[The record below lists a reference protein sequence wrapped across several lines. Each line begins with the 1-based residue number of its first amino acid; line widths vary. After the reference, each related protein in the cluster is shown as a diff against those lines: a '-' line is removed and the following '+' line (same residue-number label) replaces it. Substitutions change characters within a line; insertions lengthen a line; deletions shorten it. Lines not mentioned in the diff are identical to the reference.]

1 MQTVVVV
8 DADEGADEKQKSLVA
23 RVRRAIGTAG
33 INHSEV
39 ARSIGI
45 EPSKLSKSLAGTRKF
60 RVEEISRIAELTE
73 VTTDWLTS
81 GRTTESPRRRIVSD
95 FHREN
100 SRTDMAVP
108 ALTVAVETD
117 PKTAETSRDHPHP
130 GHHREPDSTWMSKGT
145 RNRRKIV
152 AAAWE
157 LYADRGIDKVRTE
170 DVARAC
176 GMTASAINY
185 HFRTKTQLLQAA
197 LRYSLEIIGGTRE
210 LHEPADPVAALR
222 HFAKVHA
229 GVDDKVRRVWSIWI
243 QSWAR
248 AAADEHTRLNLTAV
262 YTEWLDMITGVIL
275 AGQRRGSIRMGNT
288 VLMVKSLSIFIDGLG
303 VARSTRQ
310 MAVTDDEALRM
321 LEDYLVAH
329 ILTPVGT

>member
-81 GRTTESPRRRIVSD
+81 GRTTQPPRRRIVSD
-95 FHREN
+95 FHQEKQ
-100 SRTDMAVP
+100 TQEATVP
-108 ALTVAVETD
+108 GVTVAVT
-117 PKTAETSRDHPHP
+117 TADEHP
-130 GHHREPDSTWMSKGT
+130 GAHREPDSTWMSKGT

-185 HFRTKTQLLQAA
+185 HFR
-197 LRYSLEIIGGTRE
+197 
-210 LHEPADPVAALR
+210 
-222 HFAKVHA
+222 
-229 GVDDKVRRVWSIWI
+229 
-243 QSWAR
+243 
-248 AAADEHTRLNLTAV
+248 
-262 YTEWLDMITGVIL
+262 
-275 AGQRRGSIRMGNT
+275 
-288 VLMVKSLSIFIDGLG
+288 
-303 VARSTRQ
+303 
-310 MAVTDDEALRM
+310 
-321 LEDYLVAH
+321 
-329 ILTPVGT
+329 